1 MDCNLPGSS
10 LHGILQTRILEWVAI
25 FFSRGSSWLRDK
37 TWVSCSAGRLF
48 TIWDTSYVYT
58 SVITTQDHR
67 IFHHLRKLPLQPSY
81 NHFSDL
87 SHHVLVLQTSH
98 NLFGVL
104 STSLLSVF
112 WLNSISSYIS
122 KKNEFFFLLRKNI
135 YKNDNNSFLYNSEK
149 LENNPN
155 SPEQENKRIVVYSHN
170 EKLLSSKKEWD
181 TDVRYILAT
190 TWMNLRNI
198 IWNERSLTQK
208 CIHYDSNSV
217 EFKTVAFN

>member
-1 MDCNLPGSS
+1 MEGPKWWKARERRQLQDHRFDFFFSPTFFNWDVNYMQYMYEWVSEWSYSVVYDSNPMDCNLPGSS

-87 SHHVLVLQTSH
+87 SHHVLVLQTSQ

-122 KKNEFFFLLRKNI
+122 KKMSFFFIK
-135 YKNDNNSFLYNSEK
+135 EK
-149 LENNPN
+149 H
-155 SPEQENKRIVVYSHN
+155 I
-170 EKLLSSKKEWD
+170 
-181 TDVRYILAT
+181 
-190 TWMNLRNI
+190 
-198 IWNERSLTQK
+198 
-208 CIHYDSNSV
+208 
-217 EFKTVAFN
+217 